1 MDNLGGPVE
10 VGLRFPREKV
20 RVRERGA
27 SQVALVVKNPPASVG
42 DIRDV
47 GLIPGSEDPL
57 KEGMAPHSSILAWI
71 ILWTEEPDGLQS
83 KGRKESDTTEQLS
96 HTCTQGREMEE
107 LPSVDSSFWLSL
119 WGSSLQGL
127 P

>member
-47 GLIPGSEDPL
+47 GLIPGSGRLLGGGRGNPL
-57 KEGMAPHSSILAWI
+57 QFSCLENSVDREPGRLQSI
-71 ILWTEEPDGLQS
+71 GLQRA
-83 KGRKESDTTEQLS
+83 G
-96 HTCTQGREMEE
+96 HN
-107 LPSVDSSFWLSL
+107 
-119 WGSSLQGL
+119 
-127 P
+127 

>member
-27 SQVALVVKNPPASVG
+27 SQVALVVKNSPASVG

-47 GLIPGSEDPL
+47 GLIPGL
-57 KEGMAPHSSILAWI
+57 
-71 ILWTEEPDGLQS
+71 
-83 KGRKESDTTEQLS
+83 GRFPGVKN
-96 HTCTQGREMEE
+96 
-107 LPSVDSSFWLSL
+107 VNSL
-119 WGSSLQGL
+119 
-127 P
+127 